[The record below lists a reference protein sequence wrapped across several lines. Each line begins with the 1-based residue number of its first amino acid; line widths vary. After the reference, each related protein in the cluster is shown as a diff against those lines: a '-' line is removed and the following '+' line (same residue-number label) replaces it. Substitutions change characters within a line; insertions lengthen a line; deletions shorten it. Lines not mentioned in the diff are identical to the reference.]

1 VSDVQQRTMSLAVEK
16 FLATRASNASHLT
29 GLFSLSPRQW

>member
-1 VSDVQQRTMSLAVEK
+1 MVTAQDHTSLDVAKLPVAMDSIAI
-16 FLATRASNASHLT
+16 HLT